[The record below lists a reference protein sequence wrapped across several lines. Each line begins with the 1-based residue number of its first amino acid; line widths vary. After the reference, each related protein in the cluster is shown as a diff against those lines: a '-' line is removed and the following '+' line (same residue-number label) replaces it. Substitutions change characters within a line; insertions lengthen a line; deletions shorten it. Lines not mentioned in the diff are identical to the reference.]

1 MRKPYDHLSGCA
13 LARLQQQR
21 PKQNWMATSL
31 SQSEASMMSEGVL
44 GDEALQEFKLK
55 KAINPTSR

>member
-1 MRKPYDHLSGCA
+1 MRKPYDHLNGCA

-44 GDEALQEFKLK
+44 GDEALQELKLK
-55 KAINPTSR
+55 QSHKPNQ

>member
-1 MRKPYDHLSGCA
+1 MDVEDA
-13 LARLQQQR
+13 LDRLQQR
-21 PKQNWMATSL
+21 PKQNWMTTSL

-55 KAINPTSR
+55 RP